1 VRKTLSQHEIAT
13 VQTTS
18 IDETAGIVRLSTV
31 LAHASGEWIASD
43 WPVCA
48 IDETDAPHRM
58 GAALTY
64 ARRYT
69 LFTLVGIAGEDDIDA
84 PDLIAPTTPSPPT
97 EEQPIRKEKGHP
109 NGGPA
114 LREKALSRVSRLNSR
129 PSPRRLLESDASAA
143 LRDQLLSE
151 LNGISSAEQA
161 ATWGFQALP
170 AKNTLLPA
178 DAERVESVFEVQ
190 LLRLASN
197 SAAGTSAKKSK
208 GRHRDKNRRR
218 TAVDKAVLTL
228 PSPRRIRDRDHVK
241 SVAKQSCLVCG
252 RRPVDPHHLR
262 FAQPSALG
270 RKVSDEFTVPLCR
283 GHHREVHRCGDEAAW
298 WKKTGIDPSAAARML
313 WLKTHPLPTVT

>member
-1 VRKTLSQHEIAT
+1 
-13 VQTTS
+13 
-18 IDETAGIVRLSTV
+18 
-31 LAHASGEWIASD
+31 
-43 WPVCA
+43 
-48 IDETDAPHRM
+48 M

-208 GRHRDKNRRR
+208 GRIEIKIGV
-218 TAVDKAVLTL
+218 APL
-228 PSPRRIRDRDHVK
+228 SIRP
-241 SVAKQSCLVCG
+241 C
-252 RRPVDPHHLR
+252 
-262 FAQPSALG
+262 
-270 RKVSDEFTVPLCR
+270 
-283 GHHREVHRCGDEAAW
+283 
-298 WKKTGIDPSAAARML
+298 
-313 WLKTHPLPTVT
+313 